1 MSGAREGITPGTRSK
16 LRWVSDII
24 QPIEVIAKKINK
36 IIDMKLL
43 CKVSN
48 HRVLLY

>member
-1 MSGAREGITPGTRSK
+1 MFGAREGITPRTRSK

-36 IIDMKLL
+36 IIGMRRL